1 MPPKRGGD
9 VSHKTCGLGWGG
21 LFPVRARS
29 TLSFSSHDPPPPAV
43 PPPLHSLALA
53 DAAQADID
61 SMNEHK
67 DRLLARAVELGV
79 GSEDELAGYR
89 GMGSAPAAA
98 PEATSFLEALASGA
112 GAGADAG
119 VAVSGLSFL
128 ASAES
133 VPEASGLPFAVGGF
147 DALGGGMGGEAE

>member
-1 MPPKRGGD
+1 
-9 VSHKTCGLGWGG
+9 VCGP
-21 LFPVRARS
+21 FSEKCS
-29 TLSFSSHDPPPPAV
+29 TLSFSPHDPPPPAV
-43 PPPLHSLALA
+43 PPPLHSLALLA

-147 DALGGGMGGEAE
+147 DALTVGRGDGE